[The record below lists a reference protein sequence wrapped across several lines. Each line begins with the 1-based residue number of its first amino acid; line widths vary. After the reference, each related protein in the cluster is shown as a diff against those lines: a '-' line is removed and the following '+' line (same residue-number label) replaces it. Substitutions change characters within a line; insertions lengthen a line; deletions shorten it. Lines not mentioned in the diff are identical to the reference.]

1 MPGLLVVD
9 TSVWIDFARKS
20 LGEFEE
26 RLLHRHLT
34 AHEVVLPQLVW
45 LELLVG
51 QRSPAERKILDVI
64 RATCRW
70 EPLLEHDGWIA
81 EQVAETLRARGKHL
95 GASDLLIFCVARRL
109 EAKLLHHDEDFT
121 RVLKLPDFTSLR
133 VG

>member
-9 TSVWIDFARKS
+9 TSAWIDFAGKS
-20 LGEFEE
+20 LPEAED

-64 RATCRW
+64 RSSCRW
-70 EPLLEHDGWIA
+70 EPLTEDDGRMAEEIA
-81 EQVAETLRARGKHL
+81 DTLRQRGNYL

-121 RVLKLPDFTSLR
+121 RVLKLPDFAALR
-133 VG
+133 VR